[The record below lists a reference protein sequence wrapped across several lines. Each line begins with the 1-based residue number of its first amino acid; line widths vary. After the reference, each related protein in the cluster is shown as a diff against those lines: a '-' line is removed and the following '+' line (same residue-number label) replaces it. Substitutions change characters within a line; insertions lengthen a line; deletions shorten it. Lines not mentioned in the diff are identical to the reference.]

1 MLLPATTRKGTEE
14 VAVISTAGDAVA
26 QFGAGLEAE
35 GAAEEMTEEMTEEE
49 MAAARKLMKENS
61 VKMLSSLVHRL
72 R

>member
-35 GAAEEMTEEMTEEE
+35 GAAEEMTEEE